1 MYQTAGVTLINPTLL
16 AAGILGTTGASMTRM
31 LQKGAGGVVT
41 KSIGPVPVYGH
52 PNPSMIAL
60 NANGGKGGVFGYLN
74 AMGLPN
80 PSYDEFRQEINF
92 VKKMAVGS
100 TTGSVAG
107 STAGSVVGAPVIA
120 SIFGGSAEDFVA
132 VAEGLMPSRP
142 DAFELNV
149 SCPHAKGYGA
159 DIGSQPCQVEEVTAA
174 VKNAVDVPVWVK
186 LTPNVQNIKDIGKA
200 AEAGGADAVVAIN
213 TVRGMAIDIHS
224 GWPVLGNRSGGLSG
238 PAVKPVAVKCVYDLY
253 EALGIPVIGVGG
265 VSCYEDMIELMM
277 AGASAVQ
284 IGSAVYE
291 NEYIFRDV
299 WAGAENFM
307 KENGYRFDELIGLA
321 HRRK

>member
-1 MYQTAGVTLINPTLL
+1 LYKTAGIALKNPTLL

-31 LQKGAGGVVT
+31 IQKGAGGVVT
-41 KSIGPVPVYGH
+41 KSIGPIPVYGH
-52 PNPSMIAL
+52 SNPSMIAL
-60 NANGGKGGVFGYLN
+60 DGGHGFLN

-80 PSYDEFRQEINF
+80 PSYDEFLQEIEF
-92 VKKMAVGS
+92 VKSSAD
-100 TTGSVAG
+100 
-107 STAGSVVGAPVIA
+107 APVVA
-120 SIFGGSAEDFVA
+120 SIFGGDSADFVK
-132 VAEGLMPSRP
+132 VAEGLAATKP

-159 DIGSQPCQVEEVTAA
+159 DIGSQPCHVEEITAA
-174 VKNAVDVPVWVK
+174 VKNAVSVPVWVK
-186 LTPNVQNIKDIGKA
+186 LTPNVQNIKDIGLA
-200 AEAGGADAVVAIN
+200 AQAGGADAVVAIN

-224 GWPVLGNRSGGLSG
+224 GWPILGNRSGGLSG

-253 EALGIPVIGVGG
+253 EALDIPVIGVGG
-265 VSCYEDMIELMM
+265 ISGYEDMIEMMM

-291 NEYIFRDV
+291 NDSVFKDV
-299 WAGAENFM
+299 WSGADRFM
-307 KENGYRFDELIGLA
+307 KENGYTFDELIGLA

>member
-1 MYQTAGVTLINPTLL
+1 MYQTAGVTLRNPTLL
-16 AAGILGTTGASMTRM
+16 AAGILGTTGASMARM

-60 NANGGKGGVFGYLN
+60 NADGGKGRVIGYLN

-80 PSYDEFRQEINF
+80 PSYDDFCQEIDF
-92 VKKMAVGS
+92 VKNG
-100 TTGSVAG
+100 TGA
-107 STAGSVVGAPVIA
+107 GAPVIA
-120 SIFGGSAEDFVA
+120 SVFGAGTEDFVA
-132 VAEGLMPSRP
+132 VAKGLLPSRP

-200 AEAGGADAVVAIN
+200 AQAGGADAVVAIN
-213 TVRGMAIDIHS
+213 TIRGMAIDIHS

-238 PAVKPVAVKCVYDLY
+238 PSIKPAAVKCVYDLY
-253 EALGIPVIGVGG
+253 EALDIPVIGVGG
-265 VSCYEDMIELMM
+265 ISCYEDMIEMMM

-291 NEYIFRDV
+291 NENVFKDV
-299 WAGAENFM
+299 WTGAENFM
-307 KENGYRFDELIGLA
+307 KENGYGFDELIGLA

>member
-1 MYQTAGVTLINPTLL
+1 MYQTAGVALKNPTLL

-60 NANGGKGGVFGYLN
+60 EGSAGYLN

-80 PSYDEFRQEINF
+80 PSYDEFRQEIDF
-92 VKKMAVGS
+92 VKKLPD
-100 TTGSVAG
+100 
-107 STAGSVVGAPVIA
+107 APVIA
-120 SIFGGSAEDFVA
+120 SIFGGDAADFVT
-132 VAEGLMPSRP
+132 VARGLMPSKP

-159 DIGSQPCQVEEVTAA
+159 DIGSRPCLVEEVTAA
-174 VKNAVDVPVWVK
+174 VKNAVNVPVWVK
-186 LTPNVQNIKDIGKA
+186 LTPNVQNIKEIGKA
-200 AEAGGADAVVAIN
+200 AQAGGADAVVAIN

-224 GWPVLGNRSGGLSG
+224 GWPILGNRSGGLSG

-253 EALGIPVIGVGG
+253 EELDIPVIGVGG
-265 VSCYEDMIELMM
+265 VSCFEDMIELMM

-291 NEYIFRDV
+291 NENIFKDV
-299 WAGAENFM
+299 WSGAEAFM
-307 KENGYRFDELIGLA
+307 KENSCGFDELIGLA